1 MSVST
6 ANKSTPPS
14 QGSPTRVRA
23 NRERAQEA
31 ALAELANAQ
40 AAVRAKSE
48 RLRQLRIENEN
59 ASPAVAKFMAARR
72 SNRSAK

>member
-1 MSVST
+1 MST
-6 ANKSTPPS
+6 PQAKQSTPPS

-23 NRERAQEA
+23 DRQRAQEA

-59 ASPAVAKFMAARR
+59 VSPAVAKFMAARR
-72 SNRSAK
+72 DRLTK